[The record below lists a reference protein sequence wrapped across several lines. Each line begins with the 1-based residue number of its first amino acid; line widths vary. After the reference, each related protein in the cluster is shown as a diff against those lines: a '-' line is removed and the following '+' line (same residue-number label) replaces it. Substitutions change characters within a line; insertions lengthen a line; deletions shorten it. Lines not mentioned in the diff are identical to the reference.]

1 MESQDFQYRLER
13 STQKL
18 IELAQGQVT
27 NRLAAHVEYL
37 VHPNRTEDSPHLNDT
52 ERAQLAKLL
61 AVAGTALSAEQV
73 TALLLVS
80 GHAPLW
86 INSEIQRS
94 TTKRT
99 VVSLQVSRRLRTE
112 EHMNSVVDELLPFHP
127 LVALPP
133 WRKEGVRFNINWP
146 HQLFK
151 RRWYARIS
159 RWLNSW

>member
-37 VHPNRTEDSPHLNDT
+37 VHPNHTEDSPHLNDT

-86 INSEIQRS
+86 INSEYPSIDHEKDRGQS
-94 TTKRT
+94 TG
-99 VVSLQVSRRLRTE
+99 E
-112 EHMNSVVDELLPFHP
+112 
-127 LVALPP
+127 
-133 WRKEGVRFNINWP
+133 
-146 HQLFK
+146 
-151 RRWYARIS
+151 
-159 RWLNSW
+159 